1 MGLEKIGMN
10 WAQKTASWVKTAGKT
25 SVWQT
30 KPINSTQLQGL
41 RFAPNLA
48 CDTVQLSNTSYLSES
63 FVKSL
68 TQIKGKD
75 NLDTAIK
82 IKDAIL
88 RRMGYKHPELL
99 QVEKSSPLAQMNGL
113 AAGWCNESGKMV
125 LGSQVLNS
133 PVGEELIPT
142 LYHELDH
149 MDKFIK
155 LYKSTSE
162 KKYYEIIAENIGGKQ
177 TPKINFDF
185 FQRMSRDVDITD
197 FDVCKYIKAAKKYE
211 GAGFRL
217 SEQHKYFNNPF
228 EVSAY
233 NLEAKIRNILGT
245 SIRTPK
251 DIFPKNY
258 DSLVKALEK
267 QGITDT
273 LQQDEILF
281 NLSEICKMKYIDKN
295 LVTACSNVLKKSA
308 NTEEY
313 ESIRKVYMK
322 IMGNYNEFVPIV
334 QRAFLDTEAYINQGL
349 LTIDDVVKHM
359 AF

>member
-1 MGLEKIGMN
+1 MGLEKIGMTL
-10 WAQKTASWVKTAGKT
+10 AERTASWVKAAGKT
-25 SVWQT
+25 SVLQT
-30 KPINSTQLQGL
+30 KPINSTQLKGL

-68 TQIKGKD
+68 TQIEGKD
-75 NLDTAIK
+75 NLDIAIK

-99 QVEKSSPLAQMNGL
+99 QVEKASFLADINGI
-113 AAGWCNESGKMV
+113 AGGWCNESGKMV
-125 LGSQVLNS
+125 LGSHVLNS

-155 LYKSTSE
+155 LYKATGE

-185 FQRMSRDVDITD
+185 FQRMSKDVDIKD
-197 FDVCKYIKAAKKYE
+197 FDVSKYIRAARKYE

-217 SEQHKYFNNPF
+217 SEQYKYFNNPF

-233 NLEAKIRNILGT
+233 DLEAKIKNILGT
-245 SIRTPK
+245 LSITPK

-258 DSLVKALEK
+258 DSLLKTLEK

-295 LVTACSNVLKKSA
+295 LVTACRNVLNKSA
-308 NTEEY
+308 SREDC
-313 ESIRKVYMK
+313 ESIRKVCMK
-322 IMGNYNEFVPIV
+322 TMENPKEFIPNI

-349 LTIDDVVKHM
+349 LTIDDVVNHM